1 MDLLS
6 LRDLPLALAFGIV
19 CLWFLNQNNIEFGKK
34 YVALSEGFNKEY
46 RAALENYNALVTGL
60 AEERRQW
67 ITDQRTER
75 AYLIEVLNKNTEALT
90 KNANENNQLRQ
101 HISSSE
107 RKDKGNESR

>member
-34 YVALSEGFNKEY
+34 YVTLIESFGKEY
-46 RAALENYNALVTGL
+46 KLLIDDYDSLVSTL

-67 ITDQRTER
+67 MTDQRNER
-75 AYLIEVLNKNTEALT
+75 NYLLDVINKNTEACT
-90 KNANENNQLRQ
+90 KNVTETNQLRGLLEKRGRAPG
-101 HISSSE
+101 E
-107 RKDKGNESR
+107 RG